1 MPTETSEFHRLAVP
15 LDRDRFARDLLREFA
30 DSLTKAAGAEKAGE
44 LIGQIGERTGAQAG
58 TYYRAALK
66 TLSLTRPQIAA
77 VFLDLKRRIGGDS
90 YIVEQSDEKIV
101 LGDRA
106 CPLGR
111 KIMDRP
117 ALCMMTSGVF
127 GAIAS
132 QNTGYA
138 KVELKETIAE
148 HHEECRV
155 VVYLKPTAEAER
167 AAGREYLRADQR
179 GS

>member
-1 MPTETSEFHRLAVP
+1 
-15 LDRDRFARDLLREFA
+15 
-30 DSLTKAAGAEKAGE
+30 
-44 LIGQIGERTGAQAG
+44 
-58 TYYRAALK
+58 
-66 TLSLTRPQIAA
+66 
-77 VFLDLKRRIGGDS
+77 
-90 YIVEQSDEKIV
+90 
-101 LGDRA
+101 
-106 CPLGR
+106 
-111 KIMDRP
+111 MDQP

-127 GAIAS
+127 GAITS

-155 VVYLKPTAEAER
+155 VVYLKPTAEAKR

>member
-1 MPTETSEFHRLAVP
+1 MAIP
-15 LDRDRFARDLLREFA
+15 LDRDRFARDLLREFV
-30 DSLTKAAGAEKAGE
+30 DSLTKAIGTEKAGE
-44 LIGQIGERTGAQAG
+44 LISRIGERTGAQAG

-90 YIVEQSDEKIV
+90 YVVEQSDEKIV
-101 LGDRA
+101 LGERA

-111 KIMDRP
+111 KVLDRP

-138 KVELKETIAE
+138 KVELKQTIAE
-148 HHEECRV
+148 HHNECRV
-155 VVYLKPTAEAER
+155 VVYLEPTAEAKR
-167 AAGREYLRADQR
+167 APGREYLRADQR